1 MDSIPNY
8 SNLNKNLRFKREKNY
23 RKIKLLFQTFRLE
36 TGKLQ
41 PVTRNDTDGWF
52 VNSPLGAVEPKYN

>member
-1 MDSIPNY
+1 MDSIHKY

-23 RKIKLLFQTFRLE
+23 IKIKLLFQTFRLE

-41 PVTRNDTDGWF
+41 PVARNDTDD
-52 VNSPLGAVEPKYN
+52 